1 MLTKIKKMFV
11 LVMLAAFVFALTGC
25 GGGIKGALDNLYVEA
40 EVTEGFA
47 LPTAQLEG
55 AVTTWTSNNE
65 AIVIDDL
72 YADVVRPSVS
82 DVEVTLTATV
92 TLGEKTESKDFV
104 VIVKCLLAPD
114 AININVGGLKAV
126 EGKADTYYIVKDKE
140 VQFTIE
146 VADEEMSTD
155 VKWSATNSRVSVE
168 NGLVKAKDY
177 GEVKVTA
184 QSTSAGEGGA
194 AITDSVTLV
203 VVEHENP
210 MQVLLNNKKEI
221 EKSIPKFISSTYNF
235 IMAPNPSVKTLYF
248 DSTANRA
255 DESNAFYYGEYAYVE
270 GPDRQETIFCVLEY
284 MGEQIEFEFVISVVT
299 NEEDNEFL
307 ALDYAQEKVDAIF
320 ADYIGGKNKVSADIE
335 VPSGF
340 TAEEAMYDIE
350 ISYDSV
356 TDYTPTPIDVNTVKD
371 EEGNEKKVAQYT
383 KPNDDCVVRVEVYFR
398 AANVDRVVRYSLTA
412 AGYTQEEIMEYL
424 SANVLP
430 QPAADG
436 SFSLVCAHMTLP
448 TADTTGKFGKLEIE
462 WASNKEEVL
471 TSAGRFAN
479 PNLAAPEVVT
489 LTATVKYAGSVGA
502 QFAFE
507 AQKAIDV
514 EVKPAENKAQAVAL
528 QVSNYVSAPEFME
541 KISYFPFGKKDR
553 LDSDGNIT
561 NVMPLPKKVSEL
573 TSEMAEYA
581 DLEIKWSAN
590 EEGLLDENY
599 KLLKQ
604 YLRYHEV
611 ALSYSVTV
619 DGNTAT
625 NEVVINVGITQVK
638 NTIYIGGNIYQQ
650 TGGGDAAGDVLCQL
664 SKFDSPVGVLPGAAK
679 TWGYSY
685 SQGQFNGLTWY
696 IDKEV
701 DGVVTRYQYFAA
713 VNGYITLDE
722 QYKIELADPNDV
734 TSVVITLNESINDK
748 IGTNYGG
755 NWACIYYN
763 ATDKEVKIPLSPY
776 TGGPSPFKDAEGVE
790 IKWENHPWKKA
801 NKIDRENA
809 FGLDGYR
816 AGFVTDK
823 DGNVVL
829 GNGENYFQ
837 AAYDVNSDGQMTE
850 DDFWV
855 TIPAGGYAYTSHTQ
869 QNNLTIMGKF
879 CEVGIKLNMEF
890 FDPYYLSPDGSSEGL
905 GSFKHE

>member
-11 LVMLAAFVFALTGC
+11 LVMFAAFVFALTGC
-25 GGGIKGALDNLYVEA
+25 GGGLKGALDDLSIDA

-47 LPTAQLEG
+47 LPTVALEG
-55 AVTTWTSNNE
+55 AVTTWTSNND
-65 AIVIDDL
+65 AIVIDET
-72 YADVVRPSVS
+72 YADVIRPSLS

-92 TLGEKTESKDFV
+92 TQGEKTESKDFV
-104 VIVKCLLAPD
+104 VVVKCLLAPD

-126 EGKADTYYIVKDKE
+126 EGKTDTYYLVAGKE
-140 VQFTIE
+140 AQFEIE
-146 VADEEMSTD
+146 VADEEMSKEVTWT
-155 VKWSATNSRVSVE
+155 VSNSRATVSAD
-168 NGLVKAKDY
+168 GLVKGVKY
-177 GEVKVTA
+177 GEVKITA
-184 QSTSAGEGGA
+184 TSTSAGAGGV
-194 AITDSVTLV
+194 AITDSVTLE

-210 MQVLLNNKKEI
+210 LQVLLANKKAI
-221 EKSIPKFISSTYNF
+221 EAQIPRFISSTYEF
-235 IMAPNPSVKTLYF
+235 PMAPNEEVDTLYF
-248 DSTANRA
+248 DATSDRTN
-255 DESNAFYYGEYAYVE
+255 DENAFYYGEYAYVE
-270 GPDRQETIFCVLEY
+270 GPDRQETIYCVLRY
-284 MGEQIEFEFVISVVT
+284 KGEVVEFEFVISVVT

-307 ALDYAQEKVDAIF
+307 ALDYAQAELDKVF
-320 ADYIGGKNKVSADIE
+320 GQYIGGQNKVSADME
-335 VPSGF
+335 VPAAF
-340 TAEEAMYDIE
+340 TADEAMYDVE

-356 TDYTPTPIDVNTVKD
+356 TDYTPTPIDVNSVDGKL
-371 EEGNEKKVAQYT
+371 VAQYT
-383 KPNDDCVVRVEVYFR
+383 KPNDDSIVRIEAYFKT
-398 AANVDRVVRYSLTA
+398 ANVDRVVRYNLTA
-412 AGYTQEEIMEYL
+412 AGYTQEEIVEYL
-424 SANVLP
+424 TANVLP

-436 SFSLVCAHMTLP
+436 SYSLVCAHMTLP
-448 TADTTGKFGKLEIE
+448 TGDTTGKFGKLEIE
-462 WASNKEEVL
+462 WASSKEEVL
-471 TSAGRFAN
+471 SSAGRFAN

-489 LTATVKYAGSVGA
+489 LTATIKYAGTVGA

-507 AQKAIDV
+507 TTKAIEV

-553 LDSDGNIT
+553 LDADGNIT

-581 DLEIKWSAN
+581 DLEIKWSAT

-611 ALSYSVTV
+611 ALTYSVTV

-638 NTIYIGGNIYQQ
+638 NTIYIGGNYYQQ
-650 TGGGDAAGDVLCQL
+650 TGGGDVAGDVLCQL

-696 IDKEV
+696 IDKTDEN
-701 DGVVTRYQYFAA
+701 GVTTRYQYFAA
-713 VNGYITLDE
+713 VNGFITLDD
-722 QYKIELADPNDV
+722 QYKIELANPEDK
-734 TSVVITLNESINDK
+734 TSVVITLNEEINK
-748 IGTNYGG
+748 LIGTNYGG
-755 NWACIYYN
+755 NWACIYHN
-763 ATDKEVKIPLSPY
+763 ISDKEVKIPLSPY

-816 AGFVTDK
+816 AGFVADK
-823 DGNVVL
+823 DGNIVL

-855 TIPAGGYAYTSHTQ
+855 TIPAGGYAYTSRTQ

-879 CEVGIKLNMEF
+879 CEVGVQLNMEM
-890 FDPYYLSPDGSSEGL
+890 FDPYFSSPDGSSEGL